1 MARINLL
8 FIAPYPELATV
19 AGQAA
24 RSFSDVKLTVHTGDL
39 DEGVRQA
46 LVDYHTRFDA
56 IISRGGTADT
66 LEEELSIPIIKMPL
80 TAREILSSL
89 AKANPAGEHM
99 AAVGFHSIFEEL
111 RELLPLLPYPIDIFG
126 VDFDDEIPAALDAVT
141 AKGYPAVLC
150 DTISF
155 RQATQ
160 LGMTNCHLLESD
172 EESVGA
178 AIERAVS
185 ICHIVEHERRTNLL
199 LWHVIR
205 DLDADVAVFDE
216 KGQLTYTSIPGGE
229 EGHGVLNYISE
240 HRASAVDGTRLV
252 VRRDGLTF
260 DIRTRALVVAGKPY
274 TAFSIKR
281 SPVVAEHTGIDFLGA
296 DEVRAEYERSV
307 FATVGAAEALGP
319 VIRRGVRSSA
329 PLLLE
334 GEVGSGKD
342 QVARLIYLEG
352 RFCSRPFVQVSCD
365 LLNERSWRFL
375 LKSHQSPLF
384 RADITIYLRGLNA
397 IDAERWRD
405 LLSVVRDSSLTSRS
419 RLIMSCSDEADG
431 RVCNAAVRFAEQLR
445 CTVLIVPPLREAA
458 DIPDRLQR
466 YLDRL
471 AREEG
476 APSPTIEPE
485 ARELAARASW
495 PYNFL
500 QLREVA
506 ERLFA
511 VHGSRPVSERHM
523 RDALARREYVSA
535 NAGDMRASLPYD
547 GADVLPLAEAE
558 RIAAQAALEHF
569 DGNKTKAAHALGIS
583 RTTLWRLLSKQ
594 G

>member
-8 FIAPYPELATV
+8 FIAPYPELALI
-19 AGQAA
+19 AERAA
-24 RSFSDVKLTVHTGDL
+24 RAFSDVKLTVHTGDL

-46 LVDYHTRFDA
+46 LVDYHIRFDA

-66 LEEELSIPIIKMPL
+66 LEEELSIPVVKMQL

-89 AKANPAGEHM
+89 AKANPHGERM

-111 RELLPLLPYPIDIFG
+111 RELLPLLPYPVDIFG
-126 VDFDDEIPAALDAVT
+126 VDFDDEVPAALSAVT

-150 DTISF
+150 DTIAF
-155 RQATQ
+155 KQATQ
-160 LGMTNCHLLESD
+160 RGMSNCRLLESD

-178 AIERAVS
+178 AIEQASS

-229 EGHGVLNYISE
+229 EGHGVLDYISE
-240 HRASAVDGTRLV
+240 HRASAADGARLL
-252 VRRDGLTF
+252 VRRGGFTF
-260 DIRTRALVVAGKPY
+260 DIRARAIVVAGVPY
-274 TAFSIKR
+274 TVFSIKR
-281 SPVVAEHTGIDFLGA
+281 TRASTEHTGIDFLSA
-296 DEVRAEYERSV
+296 DKVSEEYERSV
-307 FATVGAAEALGP
+307 FATVGAAGALGP
-319 VIRRGVRSSA
+319 VIRRGIRSSA

-352 RFCSRPFVQVSCD
+352 RFRSRPFVQVSCD

-375 LKSHQSPLF
+375 IKSHQSPLF
-384 RADITIYLRGLNA
+384 RSDITVYLRGLNA
-397 IDAERWRD
+397 LDADRWRD
-405 LLSVVRDSSLTSRS
+405 LLSVIRDSSLTSRS
-419 RLIMSCSDEADG
+419 RLIMSCSDGADG
-431 RVCNAAVRFAEQLR
+431 RTCDAAVRFAEQLR
-445 CTVLIVPPLREAA
+445 CTVLIVPPLRAAA
-458 DIPDRLQR
+458 DVPDRLQR

-471 AREEG
+471 AREER

-511 VHGSRPVSERHM
+511 VHGSRPISEHLM
-523 RDALARREYVSA
+523 RDALARRERIGSSV
-535 NAGDMRASLPYD
+535 GGVRASFLFNET
-547 GADVLPLAEAE
+547 DVLPLSETE

-569 DGNKTKAAHALGIS
+569 GGNKTKAAHALGIS
-583 RTTLWRLLSKQ
+583 RTTLWRLLSE
-594 G
+594 